1 MFKKL
6 LLSLIVT
13 VPVVAQAEWMYLG
26 KDEEFT
32 EYLEINRTV
41 STNDTLQYADTW
53 LKLVVHTDLTKDGL
67 AVGDY
72 NLFKAQI
79 KCKTL
84 ESALVAAYIYKK
96 NKVIDSQVI
105 SYPEYTPIIP
115 GSFGEDIAK
124 IVCAALYGDTETY

>member
-6 LLSLIVT
+6 LLSLIVA
-13 VPVVAQAEWMYLG
+13 VPVVAQAEWIRLG
-26 KDEEFT
+26 EDEEFT
-32 EYLEINRTV
+32 KYYEINRTV
-41 STNDTLQYADTW
+41 STNDSLQYADTW

-84 ESALVAAYIYKK
+84 ESALGAAYVYKK
-96 NKVIDSQVI
+96 NKLIDSHVV
-105 SYPEYTPIIP
+105 SYPKYTPIIP
-115 GSFGEDIAK
+115 GSFGEDIAEV
-124 IVCAALYGDTETY
+124 VCAALYGDTETY